1 MSTDRGQEWL
11 KKALGLKEGEALF
24 PWQVELLRRFRC
36 GEAVSSLD
44 IPTGLGKTSVMA
56 IWLVARALK
65 AKKLPRR
72 LVYVVDR
79 RAVVDQATEV
89 AESLREW
96 VAGDRCVACALG
108 LKDRPLPIST
118 LRGQYVDNGEW
129 LEDPSSPA
137 IIVGT
142 VDMVGSRLLF
152 SGYGVSRRMR
162 PYHAGLLGVDT
173 LVVLDESHL
182 VPAFEKLLRQIEKRT
197 DLFGP
202 KDGALRNLIPPFKLL
217 SLSAT
222 GRTQGN
228 SVLRLTEEDCKHD
241 VLRKRLNARKS
252 LEIRLLDEKTKLE
265 DALAKHAWALTQ
277 NGSTAVRILVYADS
291 REVARKAKEAVEK
304 LAKGDKKKGDKKQGK
319 PEVKIET
326 ELFVGGRRVFEREKA
341 KERLREL
348 GFLAGSKVNPTH
360 PVFLFATSAGEVGV
374 DLDADHMACDL
385 VAWERMVQR
394 LGRVNRRG
402 DGDAKVVVVINPE
415 PAPSDGTKK
424 AIEKRD
430 AFNEAREQLS
440 GLLDKLQAERA
451 SVPKG
456 RKKSAGDKAAE
467 EKRKQAERDL
477 KKSLSACQKRI
488 KAFKDADA
496 KIVARYEAAVAQHRA
511 LRSLLDTVLKKGS
524 LSPKALLT
532 LRSCQALANTFRDA
546 TTIEPLRPALTRP
559 LVDAWA
565 MTSLEKHTGRPDDIQ
580 PWLRGWIED
589 DPPQTRVVWR
599 KHLPVRTEGRPPSR
613 KDIEAF
619 FEAAPP
625 HLSEILETETYRV
638 VDWIAAR
645 AKHVREQQKQEQEQG
660 QGQENTKVPL
670 RNEDVVAV
678 ALGPDGGLREYF
690 TLAKL
695 ASFKEK
701 GDKEKSEK
709 EKEEE
714 EFFGRLAGATLIL
727 DARLGGLKDG
737 LLDDKESTL
746 SQTADNDQT
755 WLGGDVIGF
764 QVRSVEA
771 SAAVGRDN
779 NWRERFRF
787 AVALTQ
793 EGEAARWLIVE
804 KRRGDAATEED
815 RSVTNPQ
822 LLDEHQKW
830 TEARARRLAT
840 ALGLDNK
847 LANVL
852 TLAACFH
859 DEGKRAERWQQAFN
873 APGDGGVYAK
883 TEGPI
888 NYQLLD
894 GYRHELGS
902 LLRIENDKRI
912 QNLPEKDRDL
922 VLHLITAHHGFARP
936 VISTS
941 GCEDAPPSALEKKAA
956 GIALRFARLQARWGP
971 WGLAWW
977 EALLRAADQQA
988 SRDND
993 ARAAAQGGT

>member
-1 MSTDRGQEWL
+1 MITDKGQEWL
-11 KKALGLKEGEALF
+11 KKALGLGEGETPF
-24 PWQVELLRRFRC
+24 PWQMELLRRFC
-36 GEAVSSLD
+36 QGEHVSSLD

-65 AKKLPRR
+65 AKNLPRR

-89 AESLREW
+89 AESLRKW
-96 VAGDRCVACALG
+96 VAENECVACALG
-108 LKDRPLPIST
+108 LNGRSLPIST
-118 LRGQYVDNGEW
+118 LRGQYVDNREW

-182 VPAFEKLLRQIEKRT
+182 VPPFEHLLRAIET
-197 DLFGP
+197 DSELQARDTQCQSMIP
-202 KDGALRNLIPPFKLL
+202 RLRLL
-217 SLSAT
+217 TLSAT
-222 GRTQGN
+222 GRTQINNTTQADATIRLTDGDYKHPVVEKRLKARK
-228 SVLRLTEEDCKHD
+228 VLRLCYLSEQ
-241 VLRKRLNARKS
+241 
-252 LEIRLLDEKTKLE
+252 TKLQ
-265 DALAKHAWALTQ
+265 DKLAEEAWKLAG
-277 NGSTAVRILVYADS
+277 NGEKAVRILVYADS

-304 LAKGDKKKGDKKQGK
+304 LAKGNKKQGK

-326 ELFVGGRRVFEREKA
+326 ELFVGGRRVLEREGA
-341 KERLREL
+341 KKRLEEL
-348 GFLAGSKVNPTH
+348 GFLAGSKVERTC

-374 DLDADHMACDL
+374 ELDADHMVCDL

-402 DGDAKVVVVINPE
+402 DGDGRIIVVVEEGLLSEVE
-415 PAPSDGTKK
+415 LREAKDRGDKLS
-424 AIEKRD
+424 EKQKEILKLFDKRRD
-430 AFNEAREQLS
+430 ANAAGEKLKDSDAKKLKNYEAQVAQYRALLEVARE
-440 GLLDKLQAERA
+440 G
-451 SVPKG
+451 
-456 RKKSAGDKAAE
+456 
-467 EKRKQAERDL
+467 
-477 KKSLSACQKRI
+477 
-488 KAFKDADA
+488 
-496 KIVARYEAAVAQHRA
+496 
-511 LRSLLDTVLKKGS
+511 GS
-524 LSPKALLT
+524 LSPKSLLK
-532 LRSCQALANTFRDA
+532 LRECQPLASAFRMA
-546 TTIEPLRPALTRP
+546 TTPEPLRPALTRP

-599 KHLPVRTEGRPPSR
+599 KYLPVRTEGRPPSR
-613 KDIEAF
+613 KEIEAF

-638 VDWIAAR
+638 VDWITAR
-645 AKHVREQQKQEQEQG
+645 AKYVRKEQKQEQEQG
-660 QGQENTKVPL
+660 QENNNVPPL
-670 RNEDVVAV
+670 RNEDVVAF

-695 ASFKEK
+695 VSLKEK
-701 GDKEKSEK
+701 GDKEEKSEK
-709 EKEEE
+709 EKKDEKKK
-714 EFFGRLAGATLIL
+714 FFGRLAGATLIL

-746 SQTADNDQT
+746 PQTADDDKN
-755 WLGGDVIGF
+755 WPGGDVIGF
-764 QVRSVEA
+764 RIRSIEA
-771 SAAVGRDN
+771 STVVQRDRD
-779 NWRERFRF
+779 WRERFRF
-787 AVALTQ
+787 AAALTW
-793 EGEAARWLIVE
+793 EGEATRWLIVQ

-830 TEARARRLAT
+830 TEARARRLAK
-840 ALGLDNK
+840 ALGLDDK

-859 DEGKRAERWQQAFN
+859 DEGKRAKRWQQAFH

-902 LLRIENDKRI
+902 LLRIGNNEQI
-912 QNLPEKDRDL
+912 QKLFQKLSEEDRDL

-936 VISTS
+936 VIGTR
-941 GCEDAPPSALEKKAA
+941 GCEDAPPSALEEKAA
-956 GIALRFARLQARWGP
+956 EIALRFARLQARWGP
-971 WGLAWW
+971 WGLAWL

-993 ARAAAQGGT
+993 AQDAAQGGA

>member
-1 MSTDRGQEWL
+1 MITDKGQEWL
-11 KKALGLKEGEALF
+11 KKALGLGEGETPF
-24 PWQVELLRRFRC
+24 PWQMELLRRFC
-36 GEAVSSLD
+36 QGEHVSSLD

-65 AKKLPRR
+65 AENLPRR

-89 AESLREW
+89 AESLRKW
-96 VAGDRCVACALG
+96 VAENECVACALG
-108 LKDRPLPIST
+108 LNGRSLPIST
-118 LRGQYVDNGEW
+118 LRGQYVDNREW

-182 VPAFEKLLRQIEKRT
+182 VPPFEHLLRAIET
-197 DLFGP
+197 DSELQARDTQCQSMIP
-202 KDGALRNLIPPFKLL
+202 RLRLL
-217 SLSAT
+217 TLSAT
-222 GRTQGN
+222 GRTQINNTTQADATIRLTDGDYKHPVVEKRLKARK
-228 SVLRLTEEDCKHD
+228 VLRLCYLSEQ
-241 VLRKRLNARKS
+241 
-252 LEIRLLDEKTKLE
+252 TKLQ
-265 DALAKHAWALTQ
+265 DKLAEEAWKLAG
-277 NGSTAVRILVYADS
+277 NGEKAVRILVYADS

-304 LAKGDKKKGDKKQGK
+304 LAKGNKKQGK

-326 ELFVGGRRVFEREKA
+326 ELFVGGRRVLEREGA
-341 KERLREL
+341 KKRLEEL
-348 GFLAGSKVNPTH
+348 GFLAGSKVERTC

-374 DLDADHMACDL
+374 ELDADHMVCDL

-402 DGDAKVVVVINPE
+402 DGDGRIIVVVE
-415 PAPSDGTKK
+415 EGLLSEEELREAKDRGDKLS
-424 AIEKRD
+424 EKQKEILKLFDKRRD
-430 AFNEAREQLS
+430 ANAAGEKLKASDAKKLKAYEARMAQYCA
-440 GLLDKLQAERA
+440 LLE
-451 SVPKG
+451 
-456 RKKSAGDKAAE
+456 
-467 EKRKQAERDL
+467 
-477 KKSLSACQKRI
+477 I
-488 KAFKDADA
+488 
-496 KIVARYEAAVAQHRA
+496 ARE
-511 LRSLLDTVLKKGS
+511 SGS
-524 LSPKALLT
+524 LSPNSLFK
-532 LRSCQALANTFRDA
+532 LRECQHLADVFRRA
-546 TTIEPLRPALTRP
+546 TTPEPLRPALTRA
-559 LVDAWA
+559 LIDAWA

-599 KHLPVRTEGRPPSR
+599 KYLPVRTEGRPPSR
-613 KDIEAF
+613 KEIEAF

-638 VDWIAAR
+638 VDWITAR
-645 AKHVREQQKQEQEQG
+645 AKYVREEQEQG
-660 QGQENTKVPL
+660 QEQGQENNNVPPL
-670 RNEDVVAV
+670 RNEDVVAF

-695 ASFKEK
+695 VSLKEK
-701 GDKEKSEK
+701 GDKEEKSEK
-709 EKEEE
+709 EKKDEKKK
-714 EFFGRLAGATLIL
+714 FFGRLAGATLIL

-746 SQTADNDQT
+746 PQTADDDKN
-755 WLGGDVIGF
+755 WPGGDVIGF
-764 QVRSVEA
+764 RIRSIEA
-771 SAAVGRDN
+771 STVVQRDRD
-779 NWRERFRF
+779 WRERFRF
-787 AVALTQ
+787 AAALTW
-793 EGEAARWLIVE
+793 EGEATRWLIVQ

-830 TEARARRLAT
+830 TEARARRLAK
-840 ALGLDNK
+840 ALGLDDK

-859 DEGKRAERWQQAFN
+859 DEGKRAKRWQQAFH

-902 LLRIENDKRI
+902 LLCIENDERI
-912 QNLPEKDRDL
+912 QKLLEEDRDL

-936 VISTS
+936 VIGTR

-956 GIALRFARLQARWGP
+956 EIALRFARLQTRWGP
-971 WGLAWW
+971 WGLAWL

-993 ARAAAQGGT
+993 AQDMPKEVLDGASVDPR

>member
-11 KKALGLKEGEALF
+11 KKALGLKEGEDLF

-65 AKKLPRR
+65 AEKLPRR

-118 LRGQYVDNGEW
+118 LRGQYVDNREW

-182 VPAFEKLLRQIEKRT
+182 VPAFEELLRQIEKGT

-241 VLRKRLNARKS
+241 VVRKRLNARKS
-252 LEIRLLDEKTKLE
+252 LEIRPLDEKTKLE
-265 DALAKHAWALTQ
+265 DALAKHAWTLAG
-277 NGSTAVRILVYADS
+277 NGGTAVRVLVYADS
-291 REVARKAKEAVEK
+291 RDVARKAKEAVEK
-304 LAKGDKKKGDKKQGK
+304 LAKGNKKQGK

-326 ELFVGGRRVFEREKA
+326 ELFVGGRRVLERERA
-341 KERLREL
+341 KKRLEEL
-348 GFLAGSKVNPTH
+348 GFLAGSKVERTC

-374 DLDADHMACDL
+374 ELDADHMVCDL

-402 DGDAKVVVVINPE
+402 DGDARVIVVAEEGLLSEKELREVKNRGNKLSEMQEKILKLFDERKKANE
-415 PAPSDGTKK
+415 AGKKLKESDTKK
-424 AIEKRD
+424 LKD
-430 AFNEAREQLS
+430 YEAR
-440 GLLDKLQAERA
+440 
-451 SVPKG
+451 
-456 RKKSAGDKAAE
+456 
-467 EKRKQAERDL
+467 
-477 KKSLSACQKRI
+477 
-488 KAFKDADA
+488 
-496 KIVARYEAAVAQHRA
+496 VAQYY
-511 LRSLLDTVLKKGS
+511 LLLEIAREGGS
-524 LSPKALLT
+524 LSPKSLLK
-532 LRSCQALANTFRDA
+532 LRECQNLASLFHEA
-546 TTIEPLRPALTRP
+546 TTPEPLRPALTRP

-565 MTSLEKHTGRPDDIQ
+565 MTLLEKHTGRPDIQ

-599 KHLPVRTEGRPPSR
+599 EYLPVRTEGRPPSR

-645 AKHVREQQKQEQEQG
+645 AKHVREQQEQR
-660 QGQENTKVPL
+660 QENT
-670 RNEDVVAV
+670 DVVAF
-678 ALGPDGGLREYF
+678 ALGPDGRLRKHF
-690 TLAKL
+690 TLAEL

-701 GDKEKSEK
+701 QDKKEKSEK
-709 EKEEE
+709 EKEDKQG
-714 EFFGRLAGATLIL
+714 FFGRLAGATLIL

-746 SQTADNDQT
+746 PQTADNDQT
-755 WLGGDVIGF
+755 WLGGDLIGF
-764 QVRSVEA
+764 RIRSIEA
-771 SAAVGRDN
+771 STVVQRDRD
-779 NWRERFRF
+779 WRERFRF
-787 AVALTQ
+787 AAALTW
-793 EGEAARWLIVE
+793 EGEATRWLIVQ

-830 TEARARRLAT
+830 TEALARRLAT
-840 ALGLDNK
+840 ALGLDDK

-859 DEGKRAERWQQAFN
+859 DEGKRAKRWQQAFN
-873 APGDGGVYAK
+873 APGNGVYAK

-902 LLRIENDKRI
+902 LLRIENDGRI
-912 QNLPEKDRDL
+912 QNLDGRIQKISEEDRDL

-941 GCEDAPPSALEKKAA
+941 GCEDTPPSALKEKAA

-993 ARAAAQGGT
+993 ARVAAQGGA

>member
-1 MSTDRGQEWL
+1 MITDKGQEWL
-11 KKALGLKEGEALF
+11 KKALGLGEGETPF
-24 PWQVELLRRFRC
+24 PWQMELLRRFC
-36 GEAVSSLD
+36 QGEHVSSLD

-65 AKKLPRR
+65 AENLPRR

-89 AESLREW
+89 AESLRKW
-96 VAGDRCVACALG
+96 VEADACVACALG
-108 LKDRPLPIST
+108 LNGRSLPIST
-118 LRGQYVDNGEW
+118 LRGQYVDNREW

-182 VPAFEKLLRQIEKRT
+182 VPAFEELLRQIEKGT

-202 KDGALRNLIPPFKLL
+202 KNGALRNLIPPFKLL

-241 VLRKRLNARKS
+241 VVRKRLNARKS

-265 DALAKHAWALTQ
+265 DALANHAWTLAG
-277 NGSTAVRILVYADS
+277 NGRTAVRVLVYADS
-291 REVARKAKEAVEK
+291 RDVARKAKEAVEK
-304 LAKGDKKKGDKKQGK
+304 LAKGNKKQGK

-326 ELFVGGRRVFEREKA
+326 ELFVGGRRVLEREGA
-341 KERLREL
+341 KKRLEEL
-348 GFLAGSKVNPTH
+348 GFLAGSKVERTC

-374 DLDADHMACDL
+374 ELDADHMVCDL

-402 DGDAKVVVVINPE
+402 DGDGRIIVVVEEGLLSEVE
-415 PAPSDGTKK
+415 LREAKDRGDKLS
-424 AIEKRD
+424 EKQKEILKLFDKRRD
-430 AFNEAREQLS
+430 ANAAGEKLKDSDAKKLKNDAKKLKNYEAQVAQYRALLEVARE
-440 GLLDKLQAERA
+440 G
-451 SVPKG
+451 
-456 RKKSAGDKAAE
+456 
-467 EKRKQAERDL
+467 
-477 KKSLSACQKRI
+477 
-488 KAFKDADA
+488 
-496 KIVARYEAAVAQHRA
+496 
-511 LRSLLDTVLKKGS
+511 GS
-524 LSPKALLT
+524 LSPKSLLK
-532 LRSCQALANTFRDA
+532 LRECQPLASAFRMA
-546 TTIEPLRPALTRP
+546 TTPEPLRPALTRP
-559 LVDAWA
+559 LIDAWA

-599 KHLPVRTEGRPPSR
+599 KYLPVRTEGRPPSR
-613 KDIEAF
+613 KEIEAF

-638 VDWIAAR
+638 VDWITAR
-645 AKHVREQQKQEQEQG
+645 AKYVREEQKQKQEQEQG
-660 QGQENTKVPL
+660 QEQEQEQGQENNNVPPL
-670 RNEDVVAV
+670 RNEDVVAF

-695 ASFKEK
+695 VSLKEK
-701 GDKEKSEK
+701 GDKEEKSEK
-709 EKEEE
+709 EKKDEKKK
-714 EFFGRLAGATLIL
+714 FFGRLAGATLIL

-746 SQTADNDQT
+746 PQTADDDKN
-755 WLGGDVIGF
+755 WPGGDVIGF
-764 QVRSVEA
+764 RIRSIEA
-771 SAAVGRDN
+771 STVVQRDRD
-779 NWRERFRF
+779 WRERFRF
-787 AVALTQ
+787 AAALTW
-793 EGEAARWLIVE
+793 EGEATRWLIVQ

-830 TEARARRLAT
+830 TEVRARRLAT
-840 ALGLDNK
+840 ALGLDDK

-859 DEGKRAERWQQAFN
+859 DEGKRAKRWQQAFH

-902 LLRIENDKRI
+902 LLRIGNNEQI
-912 QNLPEKDRDL
+912 QKLFQKLSEEDRDL

-936 VISTS
+936 VIGTR
-941 GCEDAPPSALEKKAA
+941 GCEDAPPSALEEKAA
-956 GIALRFARLQARWGP
+956 EIALRFARLQTRWGP
-971 WGLAWW
+971 WGLAWL

-993 ARAAAQGGT
+993 AQDMPKEVLDGASVDPR